1 MWRNAMHLTL
11 DDEQRALLRELLDSA
26 YRDLRYEVADTDNS
40 RYKDELRE
48 REAEVGALLDLVGGP
63 LPDRDD

>member
-1 MWRNAMHLTL
+1 MHLTL
-11 DDEQRALLRELLDSA
+11 DDGQQALLRELLDSA

-40 RYKDELRE
+40 RYKRELRE
-48 REAEVGALLDLVGGP
+48 RETEVGALLDLVGGP

>member
-40 RYKDELRE
+40 RFKDELRE

>member
-1 MWRNAMHLTL
+1 MHLTL

-26 YRDLRYEVADTDNS
+26 YRDLRYEIADTDNS
-40 RYKDELRE
+40 RFKDELRE